1 MDGAVSMF
9 AVGSFTA
16 AQNFPLIVEILW
28 CVAFVLPLMNDDRR
42 GYHVPPLRQP
52 NPAIGMF

>member
-1 MDGAVSMF
+1 MF

-28 CVAFVLPLMNDDRR
+28 CVAYVLPLMNDDRR
-42 GYHVPPLRQP
+42 GYHVPPVRQP
-52 NPAIGMF
+52 NPAIGTF